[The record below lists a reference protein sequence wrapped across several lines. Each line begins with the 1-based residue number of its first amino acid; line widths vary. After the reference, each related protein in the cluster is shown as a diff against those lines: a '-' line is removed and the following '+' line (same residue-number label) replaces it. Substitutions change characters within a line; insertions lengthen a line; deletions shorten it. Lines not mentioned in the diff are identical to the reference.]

1 MAPLQPESL
10 FCKLDTAPADEVFA
24 LMGDF
29 AADTHPDKVSLGAG
43 VYRDNEAKSW
53 RLPAVKKAGYHPV
66 PRMWKS
72 LTYRRLNN
80 YSSMT
85 QLLTM
90 NTFLSLAMH
99 LSTTWLGI

>member
-1 MAPLQPESL
+1 MTGLLFDHIKNSIVYLKKEKREEKAEKMAPLQPESL

-53 RLPAVKKAGYHPV
+53 RLPAVKKAGYHSFV
-66 PRMWKS
+66 E
-72 LTYRRLNN
+72 
-80 YSSMT
+80 
-85 QLLTM
+85 
-90 NTFLSLAMH
+90 
-99 LSTTWLGI
+99 

>member
-1 MAPLQPESL
+1 MTGLLFDHIKNSITYLKKEKREEKAEKMAPLQPESL

-53 RLPAVKKAGYHPV
+53 RLPAVKKAGYH
-66 PRMWKS
+66 S
-72 LTYRRLNN
+72 
-80 YSSMT
+80 
-85 QLLTM
+85 
-90 NTFLSLAMH
+90 FLE
-99 LSTTWLGI
+99 